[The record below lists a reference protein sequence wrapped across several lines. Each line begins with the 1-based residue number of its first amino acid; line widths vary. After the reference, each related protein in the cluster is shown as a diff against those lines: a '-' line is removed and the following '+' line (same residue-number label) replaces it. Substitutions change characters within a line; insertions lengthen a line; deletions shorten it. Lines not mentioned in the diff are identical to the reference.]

1 MRIIYLKK
9 EKEKKKIQKKH
20 QIFFEYN
27 ILQLLYSSCTSLNL
41 YDNRGNRSIRDRP
54 IFLSSRQPMIYCPSP
69 KSFIHQCP
77 RRTNREGRGEAKA
90 SERASER
97 ARAREREIETERDRA
112 IDRNLSILG
121 LVVVIISWWSVSEP
135 CFLVPT
141 RISRKI
147 SLETRS
153 VKNLFYRSVFRTP

>member
-9 EKEKKKIQKKH
+9 EKEKKKIQNKH

-97 ARAREREIETERDRA
+97 ARARERDRDRERQSYRPQLV
-112 IDRNLSILG
+112 DTRFSRRDYKLVVGKRTVLFSPDSNLS
-121 LVVVIISWWSVSEP
+121 
-135 CFLVPT
+135 
-141 RISRKI
+141 
-147 SLETRS
+147 
-153 VKNLFYRSVFRTP
+153 KNLVGNTLGEKPVLSIGI